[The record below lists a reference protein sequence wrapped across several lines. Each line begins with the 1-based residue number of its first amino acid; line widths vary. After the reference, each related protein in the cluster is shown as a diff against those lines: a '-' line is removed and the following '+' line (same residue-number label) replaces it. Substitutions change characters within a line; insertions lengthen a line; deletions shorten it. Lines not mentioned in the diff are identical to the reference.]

1 MVFSIVICGPVET
14 QILVLVNKMVVLP
27 SNTVLVFMI
36 LVLLSVPS
44 LNQSEKDEMSPICDD
59 KTHFENGHRISF
71 SSLNNSSNN
80 FSNGNFRINN
90 LVNYPWFPKFMCFK
104 TSWTIQKLF

>member
-1 MVFSIVICGPVET
+1 M
-14 QILVLVNKMVVLP
+14 QIIVLVNKMVVLP

-71 SSLNNSSNN
+71 SSHNNSSNN
-80 FSNGNFRINN
+80 FSNGNFRITDRQIENFFDTKRKRKN
-90 LVNYPWFPKFMCFK
+90 IWGLKNGRYK
-104 TSWTIQKLF
+104 